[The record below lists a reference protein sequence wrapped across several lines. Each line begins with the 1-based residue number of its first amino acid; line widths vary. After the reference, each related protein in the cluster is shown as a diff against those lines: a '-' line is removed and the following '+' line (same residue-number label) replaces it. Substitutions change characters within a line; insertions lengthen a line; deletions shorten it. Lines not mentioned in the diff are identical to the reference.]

1 MTRSELA
8 TAAAR
13 LDAAGDA
20 TDDDAAADRLGDVA
34 AQLRDLAE
42 ADRDP
47 DHGRLAR
54 IESKLHDVEDEVG
67 TSAATEIDEAFASIR
82 SFRETLEG
90 V

>member
-8 TAAAR
+8 TAADR
-13 LDAAGDA
+13 LDAAVDA

-54 IESKLHDVEDEVG
+54 IESKLHDVDVG
-67 TSAATEIDEAFASIR
+67 ESAATEIDEAFASIR
-82 SFRETLEG
+82 SFRETLDG